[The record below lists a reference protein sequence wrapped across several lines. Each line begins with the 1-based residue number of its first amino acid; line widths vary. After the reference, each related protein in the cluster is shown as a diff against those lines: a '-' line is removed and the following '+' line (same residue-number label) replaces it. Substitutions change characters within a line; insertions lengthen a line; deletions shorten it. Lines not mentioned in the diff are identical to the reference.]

1 MGAGTSAATFFRS
14 LGGSLGVAV
23 LGAVMTNQLAAE
35 LKPRVVAAVAALPP
49 AAQGKVAHL
58 MAGGISIND
67 PASIRALPAP
77 VRMAIE
83 SGFVAALHPVFLVS
97 AGVSMI
103 AVLLCLALPDR
114 ELKGAGHPPAPQA
127 AEEEPDAEP
136 AEDVAA
142 DAEAKAATLI

>member
-1 MGAGTSAATFFRS
+1 TFFRS

-23 LGAVMTNQLAAE
+23 LGAIMTNQLAAE

-49 AAQGKVAHL
+49 AARGQVAHL

-83 SGFVAALHPVFLVS
+83 SGFVAALHPLFLVS
-97 AGVSMI
+97 AGVSLL
-103 AVLLCLALPDR
+103 AVLLCLVLPDR
-114 ELKGAGHPPAPQA
+114 ELKGAGPVPPKPALEEESDDDAA
-127 AEEEPDAEP
+127 AEM
-136 AEDVAA
+136 
-142 DAEAKAATLI
+142 EASAATLI